1 MQTEFVMQHLK
12 KKIIF
17 LILFIFTTNLNAEVK
32 EAGSDPLPA
41 EMLEN
46 IKNSLNNTLQ
56 KYKGKEVLFY
66 ISFDK
71 EKLQKG
77 KIHWNSGYSSFKKIN
92 DKSHEKTY
100 KACLKYGKKKKIN
113 DDCYLFAINDK
124 IVWDLS
130 KPYKEKKEKIISY
143 SNQKNELQFLNREDD
158 KINRSLV
165 DREDSTID
173 HQVHFIYAIL
183 KNGKDKEW
191 DINGYIEK
199 LALKVNENFLKW
211 SSQNKKSN
219 SIGQKFKYDF
229 LKNGKLDISFAR
241 LNLTRK
247 QIDEPDH
254 PNGLIYKELFKQGFN
269 NPKKVYAIISG
280 FNSKHGNSD
289 GGEGGPLFTIL
300 YGPAIKSY
308 GSKGMEIVI
317 LHELFHTQGAAYDC
331 GKRTYR
337 GAHVKGSDVLGSG
350 DVTTKID
357 SKNDTYYK
365 HGIEGCPDLADSIFL
380 TPTSKNPWD
389 PYEVFCKKNVGKFT
403 HKKLFST
410 KDGIDRC
417 KNQRL
422 IDSM

>member
-1 MQTEFVMQHLK
+1 MQHLK

-77 KIHWNSGYSSFKKIN
+77 EIHWNSGYSSFKKIN
-92 DKSHEKTY
+92 DKSHKKTY

>member
-1 MQTEFVMQHLK
+1 M
-12 KKIIF
+12 KKIIIF
-17 LILFIFTTNLNAEVK
+17 LLFIFTTNLNADVK
-32 EAGSDPLPA
+32 EAGSDPLPT

-77 KIHWNSGYSSFKKIN
+77 EIHWNSGYSSFKKIN
-92 DKSHEKTY
+92 DKSHKKTY

-165 DREDSTID
+165 DREDSSND

-229 LKNGKLDISFAR
+229 LKNGKLDVSFAR

>member
-1 MQTEFVMQHLK
+1 M

-17 LILFIFTTNLNAEVK
+17 FLLFIFTTNLNADVK
-32 EAGSDPLPA
+32 EAGSAPLPT

-77 KIHWNSGYSSFKKIN
+77 EIHWNSGYSSFKKIN
-92 DKSHEKTY
+92 DKSHKKTY

-219 SIGQKFKYDF
+219 GIGQKFKYDF
-229 LKNGKLDISFAR
+229 LKNGKLDVSFAR
-241 LNLTRK
+241 LDLTRK

>member
-1 MQTEFVMQHLK
+1 M
-12 KKIIF
+12 KKIIIF
-17 LILFIFTTNLNAEVK
+17 LLFIFTTNLNADVK
-32 EAGSDPLPA
+32 EAGSDPLPT

-77 KIHWNSGYSSFKKIN
+77 EIHWNSGYSSFKKIN

-229 LKNGKLDISFAR
+229 LKNGKLDVSFAR

-350 DVTTKID
+350 DVSTKID

>member
-1 MQTEFVMQHLK
+1 M

-17 LILFIFTTNLNAEVK
+17 FLLFIFTTNLNADVK
-32 EAGSDPLPA
+32 EAGSDPLPT

-77 KIHWNSGYSSFKKIN
+77 EIHWNSGYSSFKKIN
-92 DKSHEKTY
+92 DKSHKKTY
-100 KACLKYGKKKKIN
+100 KACLKYKKKKKIN

-143 SNQKNELQFLNREDD
+143 SNQKNELQFLNKEDD

-165 DREDSTID
+165 DREDSIND

-199 LALKVNENFLKW
+199 QALKVNENFLKW

-219 SIGQKFKYDF
+219 GIGQKFKYDF
-229 LKNGKLDISFAR
+229 LKNGKLDVSFAR

-247 QIDEPDH
+247 QIDEPDY
-254 PNGLIYKELFKQGFN
+254 PTGLIYKELFKQGFN

-331 GKRTYR
+331 GKRTYK

-350 DVTTKID
+350 DVSIKID

-365 HGIEGCPDLADSIFL
+365 HDIEGCPDLADSVFL

>member
-1 MQTEFVMQHLK
+1 M
-12 KKIIF
+12 KKIIIF
-17 LILFIFTTNLNAEVK
+17 LLFIFTTNLNADVK
-32 EAGSDPLPA
+32 EAGSAPLPT

-77 KIHWNSGYSSFKKIN
+77 EIHWNSGYSSFKKIN

-165 DREDSTID
+165 DREDSTND

-219 SIGQKFKYDF
+219 GIGQKFKYDF
-229 LKNGKLDISFAR
+229 LKNGKLDVSFAR
-241 LNLTRK
+241 LDLTRK

>member
-1 MQTEFVMQHLK
+1 M
-12 KKIIF
+12 KKIIIF
-17 LILFIFTTNLNAEVK
+17 LLFIFTTNLNADVK
-32 EAGSDPLPA
+32 EAGSAPLPT

-77 KIHWNSGYSSFKKIN
+77 EIHWNSGYSSFKKIN

-241 LNLTRK
+241 LNLNRK

>member
-1 MQTEFVMQHLK
+1 M
-12 KKIIF
+12 KKIIIF
-17 LILFIFTTNLNAEVK
+17 LLFIFTTNLNADVK
-32 EAGSDPLPA
+32 EAGSDPLPT

-77 KIHWNSGYSSFKKIN
+77 EIYWNSGYSSFKKIN

-100 KACLKYGKKKKIN
+100 KTCLKYGKKKKIN

-229 LKNGKLDISFAR
+229 LQNGKLDVSFAR

>member
-1 MQTEFVMQHLK
+1 M

-17 LILFIFTTNLNAEVK
+17 FLLFIFTTNLNADVK
-32 EAGSDPLPA
+32 EAGSAPLPT

-77 KIHWNSGYSSFKKIN
+77 EIHWNSGYSSFKKIN
-92 DKSHEKTY
+92 DKSHKKTY

-229 LKNGKLDISFAR
+229 LQNGKLDVSFAR

>member
-1 MQTEFVMQHLK
+1 M
-12 KKIIF
+12 KKIIIF
-17 LILFIFTTNLNAEVK
+17 LLFIFTTNLNADVK
-32 EAGSDPLPA
+32 EVGSAPLPT

-77 KIHWNSGYSSFKKIN
+77 EIHWNSGYSSFKKIN
-92 DKSHEKTY
+92 DKSHKKTY

-165 DREDSTID
+165 DREDSTND

-229 LKNGKLDISFAR
+229 LKNGKLDVSFAR

-331 GKRTYR
+331 GKRTYK

-350 DVTTKID
+350 DVSTKID

-365 HGIEGCPDLADSIFL
+365 HGIEGCPDLADSVFL

-422 IDSM
+422 IDNM

>member
-1 MQTEFVMQHLK
+1 M
-12 KKIIF
+12 KKIIIF
-17 LILFIFTTNLNAEVK
+17 LLFIFTTNLNADVK
-32 EAGSDPLPA
+32 EAGSAPLPT

-77 KIHWNSGYSSFKKIN
+77 EIHWNSGYSSFKKIN

-229 LKNGKLDISFAR
+229 LKNGKLDVSFAR

>member
-1 MQTEFVMQHLK
+1 M
-12 KKIIF
+12 KKIIIF
-17 LILFIFTTNLNAEVK
+17 LLFIFTTNLNADVK
-32 EAGSDPLPA
+32 EAGSAPLPT

-77 KIHWNSGYSSFKKIN
+77 EIHWNSGYSSFKKIN
-92 DKSHEKTY
+92 DKSHKKTY

-229 LKNGKLDISFAR
+229 LKNGKLDVSFAR

-247 QIDEPDH
+247 QIDEPDY

>member
-1 MQTEFVMQHLK
+1 M
-12 KKIIF
+12 KKIIIF
-17 LILFIFTTNLNAEVK
+17 LLFIFTTNLNADVK
-32 EAGSDPLPA
+32 EAGSAPLPT

-77 KIHWNSGYSSFKKIN
+77 EIHWNSGYSSFKKIN
-92 DKSHEKTY
+92 DKSHKKTY

-143 SNQKNELQFLNREDD
+143 SNQKNELKFLNREDD

-247 QIDEPDH
+247 QIDEPGH

-417 KNQRL
+417 KNQRF

>member
-1 MQTEFVMQHLK
+1 MQHLK
-12 KKIIF
+12 KKIIIF
-17 LILFIFTTNLNAEVK
+17 LLFIFTTNLNAEVK
-32 EAGSDPLPA
+32 EAGSAPLPA

-165 DREDSTID
+165 DREDSTND

-229 LKNGKLDISFAR
+229 LKNGKLDVSFAR

-389 PYEVFCKKNVGKFT
+389 PYEVFCKKMLEN
-403 HKKLFST
+403 LL
-410 KDGIDRC
+410 I
-417 KNQRL
+417 KNCFLQRWY
-422 IDSM
+422 

>member
-1 MQTEFVMQHLK
+1 M
-12 KKIIF
+12 KKIIIF
-17 LILFIFTTNLNAEVK
+17 LLFIFTTNLNADVK
-32 EAGSDPLPA
+32 EAGSAPLPT

-77 KIHWNSGYSSFKKIN
+77 EIHWNSGYSSFKKIN
-92 DKSHEKTY
+92 DKSHKKTY

-143 SNQKNELQFLNREDD
+143 SNQKNELQFLNKEDD

-165 DREDSTID
+165 DREDSIND

-199 LALKVNENFLKW
+199 QALKVNENFLKW

-219 SIGQKFKYDF
+219 GIGQKFKYDF
-229 LKNGKLDISFAR
+229 LKNGKLDVSFAR

-247 QIDEPDH
+247 QIDEPDY
-254 PNGLIYKELFKQGFN
+254 PTGLIYKELFKQGFN

-331 GKRTYR
+331 GKRTYK

-350 DVTTKID
+350 DVSIKID

-365 HGIEGCPDLADSIFL
+365 HDIEGCPDLADSVFL

>member
-1 MQTEFVMQHLK
+1 M

-17 LILFIFTTNLNAEVK
+17 FLLFIFTTNLNADVK
-32 EAGSDPLPA
+32 EAGSDPLPT

-77 KIHWNSGYSSFKKIN
+77 EIYWNSGYSSFKKIN
-92 DKSHEKTY
+92 DKSHKKTY

-158 KINRSLV
+158 KINRSLI
-165 DREDSTID
+165 DREDSAND

-219 SIGQKFKYDF
+219 GIGQKFKYDF
-229 LKNGKLDISFAR
+229 LKNGKLDVSFAR
-241 LNLTRK
+241 LDLTRK

-350 DVTTKID
+350 DVSTKID

-365 HGIEGCPDLADSIFL
+365 HGIQGCPDLADSIFL

-410 KDGIDRC
+410 KDGINRC

>member
-1 MQTEFVMQHLK
+1 M
-12 KKIIF
+12 KKIIIF
-17 LILFIFTTNLNAEVK
+17 LLFIFTTNLNADVK
-32 EAGSDPLPA
+32 EVGSAPLPT

-77 KIHWNSGYSSFKKIN
+77 EIHWNSGYSSFKKIN

-229 LKNGKLDISFAR
+229 LKNGKLDVSFAR

>member
-1 MQTEFVMQHLK
+1 M

-17 LILFIFTTNLNAEVK
+17 FLLFIFTTNLNADVK
-32 EAGSDPLPA
+32 EAGSAPLPT

-46 IKNSLNNTLQ
+46 IKNSLNNVLQ

-77 KIHWNSGYSSFKKIN
+77 EIHWNSGYSSFKKIN
-92 DKSHEKTY
+92 DKSHKKTY

-143 SNQKNELQFLNREDD
+143 SNQKNELQFLNKEDD

-165 DREDSTID
+165 DREDSIND

-199 LALKVNENFLKW
+199 QALKVNENFLKW

-219 SIGQKFKYDF
+219 GIGQKFKYDF
-229 LKNGKLDISFAR
+229 LKNGKLDVSFAR

-247 QIDEPDH
+247 QIDEPDY
-254 PNGLIYKELFKQGFN
+254 PTGLIYKELFKQGFN

-331 GKRTYR
+331 GKRTYK

-350 DVTTKID
+350 DVSIKID

-365 HGIEGCPDLADSIFL
+365 HDIEGCPDLADSVFL

>member
-1 MQTEFVMQHLK
+1 M
-12 KKIIF
+12 KKIIIF
-17 LILFIFTTNLNAEVK
+17 LLFIFTTNLNADVK
-32 EAGSDPLPA
+32 EAGSDPLPT

-77 KIHWNSGYSSFKKIN
+77 EIHWNSGYSSFKKIN
-92 DKSHEKTY
+92 DKSHKKTY

-143 SNQKNELQFLNREDD
+143 SNQKNELQFLNKEDD

-165 DREDSTID
+165 DREDSIND

-199 LALKVNENFLKW
+199 QALKVNENFLKW

-219 SIGQKFKYDF
+219 GIGQKFKYDF
-229 LKNGKLDISFAR
+229 LKNGKLDVSFAR

-247 QIDEPDH
+247 QIDEPDY
-254 PNGLIYKELFKQGFN
+254 PTGLIYKELFKQGFN

-331 GKRTYR
+331 GKRTYK

-350 DVTTKID
+350 DVSIKID

-365 HGIEGCPDLADSIFL
+365 HDIEGCPDLADSVFL

>member
-1 MQTEFVMQHLK
+1 M
-12 KKIIF
+12 KKIIIF
-17 LILFIFTTNLNAEVK
+17 LLFIFTTNLNADVK
-32 EAGSDPLPA
+32 EAGSAPLPT

-46 IKNSLNNTLQ
+46 IKNSLNNTL
-56 KYKGKEVLFY
+56 KKDKGKEVLFY

-77 KIHWNSGYSSFKKIN
+77 EIHWNSGYSSFKKIN

-199 LALKVNENFLKW
+199 LVLKVNENFLKW

-389 PYEVFCKKNVGKFT
+389 PYEVFCKKNVGKFI

>member
-1 MQTEFVMQHLK
+1 M
-12 KKIIF
+12 KKIIIF
-17 LILFIFTTNLNAEVK
+17 LLFIFTTNLNADVK
-32 EAGSDPLPA
+32 EAGSDPLPT

-77 KIHWNSGYSSFKKIN
+77 EIHWNSGYSSFKKIN
-92 DKSHEKTY
+92 DNSHKKTY

-165 DREDSTID
+165 DREDSTND

-199 LALKVNENFLKW
+199 LAIKVNENFLKW

-229 LKNGKLDISFAR
+229 LQNGKLDVSFSR

>member
-1 MQTEFVMQHLK
+1 M
-12 KKIIF
+12 KKIIIF
-17 LILFIFTTNLNAEVK
+17 LLFIFTTNLNADVK
-32 EAGSDPLPA
+32 EAGSDPLPT

-77 KIHWNSGYSSFKKIN
+77 EIHWNSGYSSFKKIN
-92 DKSHEKTY
+92 DKSHKKTY

>member
-1 MQTEFVMQHLK
+1 M
-12 KKIIF
+12 KKIIIF
-17 LILFIFTTNLNAEVK
+17 LLFIFTTNLNADVK
-32 EAGSDPLPA
+32 EAGSAPLPT

-77 KIHWNSGYSSFKKIN
+77 EIHWNSGYSSFKKIN
-92 DKSHEKTY
+92 DKSHKKTY

-199 LALKVNENFLKW
+199 LAIKVNENFLKW

>member
-1 MQTEFVMQHLK
+1 M
-12 KKIIF
+12 KKIIIF
-17 LILFIFTTNLNAEVK
+17 LLFIFTTNLNADVK
-32 EAGSDPLPA
+32 EAGSAPLPT

-77 KIHWNSGYSSFKKIN
+77 EIHWNSGYSSFKKIN

-219 SIGQKFKYDF
+219 IIGQKFKYDF

>member
-1 MQTEFVMQHLK
+1 M
-12 KKIIF
+12 KKIVIF
-17 LILFIFTTNLNAEVK
+17 LLFIFTTNLNADVK
-32 EAGSDPLPA
+32 EAGSAPLPT

-77 KIHWNSGYSSFKKIN
+77 EIHWNSGYSSFKKIN

-124 IVWDLS
+124 IVWELS
-130 KPYKEKKEKIISY
+130 KPYKEKKQKIISY
-143 SNQKNELQFLNREDD
+143 LNQKNELQFLNREDD

-422 IDSM
+422 INSM

>member
-1 MQTEFVMQHLK
+1 M
-12 KKIIF
+12 KKIIIF
-17 LILFIFTTNLNAEVK
+17 LLFIFTTNLNADVK
-32 EAGSDPLPA
+32 EAGSAPLPT

-77 KIHWNSGYSSFKKIN
+77 EIHWNSGYSSFKKIN

-229 LKNGKLDISFAR
+229 LQNGKLDVSFAR

-389 PYEVFCKKNVGKFT
+389 PYEVFCKKNVGRFT
-403 HKKLFST
+403 HKDVLKFA
-410 KDGIDRC
+410 DRVC
-417 KNQRL
+417 NEV
-422 IDSM
+422 S

>member
-1 MQTEFVMQHLK
+1 M
-12 KKIIF
+12 KKIIIF
-17 LILFIFTTNLNAEVK
+17 LLFIFTTNLNADVK
-32 EAGSDPLPA
+32 EAGSAPLPT

-56 KYKGKEVLFY
+56 KYKVKEVLFY

-77 KIHWNSGYSSFKKIN
+77 EIHWNSGYSSFKKIN

-389 PYEVFCKKNVGKFT
+389 PYEVFCKKNV
-403 HKKLFST
+403 
-410 KDGIDRC
+410 
-417 KNQRL
+417 
-422 IDSM
+422 

>member
-1 MQTEFVMQHLK
+1 M
-12 KKIIF
+12 KKIIIF
-17 LILFIFTTNLNAEVK
+17 LLFIFTTNLNADVK

-77 KIHWNSGYSSFKKIN
+77 EIHWNSGYSSFKKIN

-173 HQVHFIYAIL
+173 HQVHFIYVIL

>member
-1 MQTEFVMQHLK
+1 M

-17 LILFIFTTNLNAEVK
+17 FLLFIFTTNLNADVK
-32 EAGSDPLPA
+32 EAGSDPLPT

-77 KIHWNSGYSSFKKIN
+77 EIHWNSGYSSFKKIN
-92 DKSHEKTY
+92 DKSHKKTY

>member
-1 MQTEFVMQHLK
+1 MQHLK

-77 KIHWNSGYSSFKKIN
+77 EIHWNSGYSSFKKIN
-92 DKSHEKTY
+92 DKSHKKTY

-229 LKNGKLDISFAR
+229 LQNGKLDVSFAR

>member
-1 MQTEFVMQHLK
+1 M
-12 KKIIF
+12 KKIVIF
-17 LILFIFTTNLNAEVK
+17 LLFIFTTNLNADVK
-32 EAGSDPLPA
+32 EAGSDPLPTQ
-41 EMLEN
+41 MLEN

-77 KIHWNSGYSSFKKIN
+77 EIHWNSGYSSFKKIN
-92 DKSHEKTY
+92 DKSHKKTY

-143 SNQKNELQFLNREDD
+143 SNQKNELKFLNREDD

-219 SIGQKFKYDF
+219 NIGQKFKYDF

>member
-1 MQTEFVMQHLK
+1 M
-12 KKIIF
+12 KKIIIF
-17 LILFIFTTNLNAEVK
+17 LLFIFTTNLNADVK
-32 EAGSDPLPA
+32 EAGSAPLPT

-77 KIHWNSGYSSFKKIN
+77 EIHWNSGYSSFKKIN
-92 DKSHEKTY
+92 DKSHKKTY

-229 LKNGKLDISFAR
+229 LQNGKLDVSFAR

>member
-1 MQTEFVMQHLK
+1 M
-12 KKIIF
+12 KKIIIF
-17 LILFIFTTNLNAEVK
+17 LLFIFTTNLNADVK
-32 EAGSDPLPA
+32 EAGSAPLPT

-77 KIHWNSGYSSFKKIN
+77 EIHWNSGYSSFKKIN

-165 DREDSTID
+165 DREDSTND

-199 LALKVNENFLKW
+199 LAIKVNENFLKW

-229 LKNGKLDISFAR
+229 LQNGKLDVSFAR

>member
-1 MQTEFVMQHLK
+1 M
-12 KKIIF
+12 KKIIIF
-17 LILFIFTTNLNAEVK
+17 LLFIFTTNLNADVK
-32 EAGSDPLPA
+32 EAGSAPLPT

-77 KIHWNSGYSSFKKIN
+77 EIHWNSGYSSFKKIN
-92 DKSHEKTY
+92 DKSHKKTY

-165 DREDSTID
+165 DREDSTND

-229 LKNGKLDISFAR
+229 LKNGKLDVSFAR

-247 QIDEPDH
+247 QIDEPGH